1 MNNAV
6 CYYMQHARYEHTP
19 HCSYRLQQVLCSYAG
34 FYLVRNDNVNIQLT
48 PQNKEKQKK
57 KITASRTPHTTHH
70 TPYTTSK
77 WKSPGHLSVLF
88 YFPKHKPS
96 HHHRLNM
103 KKHKTLHLHLAF
115 LFLWNVNLANA
126 HAHFAYMH
134 LYCITDCQCM

>member
-77 WKSPGHLSVLF
+77 WKSPGNLSVFILF
-88 YFPKHKPS
+88 PQTQAISSPSFKHEKTQNVALAS
-96 HHHRLNM
+96 CLLVLVDCKSCKCACSLRLHALVLYHRLPM
-103 KKHKTLHLHLAF
+103 
-115 LFLWNVNLANA
+115 
-126 HAHFAYMH
+126 
-134 LYCITDCQCM
+134 